1 MSNPKIIVDK
11 LNNKINEMSLLKHP
25 FYVMWTEGKLTIDHL
40 QDYSKEY
47 FQLVKAVPN
56 FVDNI
61 YDTIISE
68 SKINDN
74 MKKYVES
81 VKTSRD
87 EEKEHIQPW
96 LDFSSGL
103 GLNKDQVSEY
113 SGESKVNE
121 AVKKLEKLSSN
132 SLMNGVSMMYSFEKQ
147 LPEISTTKIEGLK
160 EFYDISDENIIN
172 YFKIHEKVDIKHA
185 KLWED
190 IILNNSER
198 YYEEIYNASVK
209 SLEFQNQILD
219 VIYDKYILLN

>member
-1 MSNPKIIVDK
+1 MAKY
-11 LNNKINEMSLLKHP
+11 LK
-25 FYVMWTEGKLTIDHL
+25 
-40 QDYSKEY
+40 
-47 FQLVKAVPN
+47 
-56 FVDNI
+56 
-61 YDTIISE
+61 
-68 SKINDN
+68 
-74 MKKYVES
+74 S

-87 EEKEHIQPW
+87 EEREHVQPW

-103 GLNKDQVSEY
+103 GLIKDQVSEY

-160 EFYDISDENIIN
+160 KFYDVNDENAIN

-190 IILNNSER
+190 IIVNNSER
-198 YYEEIYNASVK
+198 YYEEIYDASIK
-209 SLEFQNQILD
+209 SLEAQNQILD
-219 VIYDKYILLN
+219 VVYDKYISLN